1 MSEKRPDQ
9 QQSTEIDAL
18 RAEIAELRRLNEDLH
33 RLAADPVLDSRLAA
47 IIESSD
53 DAIISKTL
61 EGIIEKAQF
70 DLSFEINTEKEEDG
84 NSTLAV
90 QFSGGDEEL
99 LKDKKGQMLD
109 AFQLFLKRVIQH
121 NFPEDKTNITVD
133 CDGYRDESANALIER
148 AENLKQICIE
158 QGKSVYYRA
167 LPPKDRKVVH
177 QYLAKD
183 TRIKS
188 RSLGDGLYKK
198 IKIYPAKGSAQA
210 AGGNE
215 ELSND

>member
-1 MSEKRPDQ
+1 MGFFSKLFGGKSKSANSEV
-9 QQSTEIDAL
+9 EAL
-18 RAEIAELRRLNEDLH
+18 VE
-33 RLAADPVLDSRLAA
+33 
-47 IIESSD
+47 
-53 DAIISKTL
+53 KTL

-70 DLSFEINTEKEEDG
+70 ELSFELSVEKDDDG
-84 NSTLAV
+84 STTLAI
-90 QFSGGDEEL
+90 QFSGADEEI

-133 CDGYRDESANALIER
+133 CGGYRDESANALIER
-148 AENLKQICIE
+148 AENLKAICIE

-183 TRIKS
+183 PRVKS

-198 IKIYPAKGSAQA
+198 IKIYPAKGGNSA
-210 AGGNE
+210 GNE
-215 ELSND
+215 EVAHD

>member
-1 MSEKRPDQ
+1 MGFFSKLFGGKSKSANSEV
-9 QQSTEIDAL
+9 EAL
-18 RAEIAELRRLNEDLH
+18 VE
-33 RLAADPVLDSRLAA
+33 
-47 IIESSD
+47 
-53 DAIISKTL
+53 KTL

-70 DLSFEINTEKEEDG
+70 ELSFELSTEKDDDG
-84 NSTLAV
+84 STTLAV
-90 QFSGGDEEL
+90 QFSGADEEI

-121 NFPEDKTNITVD
+121 NFPDDKTNITVD
-133 CDGYRDESANALIER
+133 CGGYRDESANALIER
-148 AENLKQICIE
+148 AENLKAICIE

-183 TRIKS
+183 PRVKS

-198 IKIYPAKGSAQA
+198 IKIYPAKGGNANSS
-210 AGGNE
+210 GNE
-215 ELSND
+215 EAAHD

>member
-1 MSEKRPDQ
+1 MGFFSKLFGGKGKSANSEV
-9 QQSTEIDAL
+9 EAL
-18 RAEIAELRRLNEDLH
+18 
-33 RLAADPVLDSRLAA
+33 VQ
-47 IIESSD
+47 
-53 DAIISKTL
+53 KTL

-70 DLSFEINTEKEEDG
+70 ELSFEITAETEESGDAV
-84 NSTLAV
+84 LAI
-90 QFSGGDEEL
+90 QFSGADEEM

-109 AFQLFLKRVIQH
+109 AFQLFLKRAIQH
-121 NFPEDKTNITVD
+121 NFPDDRTNITVD
-133 CDGYRDESANALIER
+133 CGGYRDETANALIER

-183 TRIKS
+183 PRIKS

-198 IKIYPAKGSAQA
+198 IKIYPAKG
-210 AGGNE
+210 GNPATSGAE
-215 ELSND
+215 EAHHE

>member
-1 MSEKRPDQ
+1 MGFFSKLFGGKSKSANSE
-9 QQSTEIDAL
+9 
-18 RAEIAELRRLNEDLH
+18 
-33 RLAADPVLDSRLAA
+33 V
-47 IIESSD
+47 ESLVQ
-53 DAIISKTL
+53 ATL

-70 DLSFEINTEKEEDG
+70 DLSFEITSDKEDDG
-84 NSTLAV
+84 GAVLAI

-133 CDGYRDESANALIER
+133 CGGYRDESANALIER
-148 AENLKQICIE
+148 AENLKAICIE

-183 TRIKS
+183 PRIKS

-198 IKIYPAKGSAQA
+198 IKIYPAKGGNSAANNGAEDAHQ
-210 AGGNE
+210 
-215 ELSND
+215 D